1 MRYNVPVNGARSS
14 LRVVPVDH
22 VTTAVVVFAVSGE
35 LDLATVSAFKEA
47 VGAQIVGAGPAI
59 VLDLSELA
67 FCDSTGLGSFVGL
80 HRAAVAVGTTLS
92 LAAPRKRIADLLQI
106 SGIDRVVT
114 VYRSVDDAVRMP

>member
-35 LDLATVSAFKEA
+35 LDLATVSAFKEE
-47 VGAQIVGAGPAI
+47 VGAQIVSGGPAI
-59 VLDLSELA
+59 LLDLSELA

-80 HRAAVAVGTTLS
+80 HRTAAAAGTTLS

-114 VYRSVDDAVRMP
+114 VYGSVDDAVRMA